1 MNVTQSSSSSVW
13 LVRTVL
19 PRRPFCSGVSM
30 GERERERERE
40 RCNREN
46 KRDDV
51 PKYVCVYMSP
61 ERKRELYS
69 KQTIPLRHDKLS
81 QAINKLAN
89 EIDIRTNI
97 GSHTPTA
104 SWRLMRQSSERMGE
118 REREREKT
126 FAIFTSL
133 NTRARDC
140 QDLIWL
146 ASRQTIRPVVDGQLD
161 FKWKS
166 GWMRGHI
173 YTRGTIPRS
182 AVKKW
187 KRKERVN

>member
-30 GERERERERE
+30 GERERE

-118 REREREKT
+118 REREREN
-126 FAIFTSL
+126 I
-133 NTRARDC
+133 C
-140 QDLIWL
+140 
-146 ASRQTIRPVVDGQLD
+146 
-161 FKWKS
+161 
-166 GWMRGHI
+166 HI
-173 YTRGTIPRS
+173 YKLEHKGQRLSRS
-182 AVKKW
+182 DMVGIKANNSASCRRPIRLQMKEWVNERAYIHKRNDTEVS
-187 KRKERVN
+187 RKEMETKGKS